1 MATRDTTDGREDETD
16 ISSQGGGAR
25 VGDYLI
31 SDVSAH
37 VQSRPVIQSRRAE
50 SCGDDDD
57 AMHPLLYTSGVSVS
71 VCMHTH
77 NEKSTRVSRAP
88 LDAYDFPFFQGILTY
103 LFLNIVLV
111 AVVDYPEHT
120 IS

>member
-57 AMHPLLYTSGVSVS
+57 AMHPRLYTSGVR
-71 VCMHTH
+71 VCVCIHIMRSLPVTPVPRW
-77 NEKSTRVSRAP
+77 TRMT
-88 LDAYDFPFFQGILTY
+88 FPFSRVYLLTC
-103 LFLNIVLV
+103 
-111 AVVDYPEHT
+111 
-120 IS
+120 S